1 MHKTNED
8 EVVQKL
14 KFAAKEELKGKL
26 MYGKKILEAMLSQAI
41 IEFVDYL
48 NYLAKSRNAQ
58 SCVPTLGRGRE
69 KGFRV
74 SCVTNLE
81 EQKQREKEQ
90 RTNTKHAALVLDKEV
105 DQEVNEAY
113 NDQLK
118 FKPKA
123 VEQISLDTQLLL
135 DLKKTSKA
143 SREELILDDDKT
155 KSKNDSNNASDV
167 GDDQTKSFEI
177 LVHNKEQEQP
187 QPELQPHM

>member
-69 KGFRV
+69 KGYMSRGGV
-74 SCVTNLE
+74 EINVPKKE
-81 EQKQREKEQ
+81 EE
-90 RTNTKHAALVLDKEV
+90 
-105 DQEVNEAY
+105 
-113 NDQLK
+113 
-118 FKPKA
+118 
-123 VEQISLDTQLLL
+123 
-135 DLKKTSKA
+135 
-143 SREELILDDDKT
+143 
-155 KSKNDSNNASDV
+155 
-167 GDDQTKSFEI
+167 G
-177 LVHNKEQEQP
+177 
-187 QPELQPHM
+187 

>member
-1 MHKTNED
+1 MYKTNED

-41 IEFVDYL
+41 MEFADCL

-58 SCVPTLGRGRE
+58 SCVPTLG

-81 EQKQREKEQ
+81 EHKQREKEQ

-118 FKPKA
+118 FKPKV

-135 DLKKTSKA
+135 DLKKASKA
-143 SREELILDDDKT
+143 SREELETSDNDKT

-177 LVHNKEQEQP
+177 LVHNKE
-187 QPELQPHM
+187 